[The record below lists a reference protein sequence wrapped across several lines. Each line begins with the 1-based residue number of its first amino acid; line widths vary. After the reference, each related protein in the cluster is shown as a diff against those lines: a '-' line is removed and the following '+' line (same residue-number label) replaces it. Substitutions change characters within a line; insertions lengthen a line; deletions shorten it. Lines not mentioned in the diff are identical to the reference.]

1 MPGPIQ
7 RTGYYEVLHEVV
19 VHDGV
24 VHLGGVVS
32 DDLSLDMAGQTR
44 DALGQIDRLL
54 AAHASSRDRLLT
66 ALIFITDMRLKP
78 ELNKVWTQWLAPE
91 QMPTRATIG
100 VSDLGEGVLLEI
112 VVTAA
117 AG

>member
-7 RTGYYEVLHEVV
+7 RTGNYEVLHEVV
-19 VHDGV
+19 VHNGV

-32 DDLSLDMAGQTR
+32 DDLSLDMAGQTG
-44 DALGQIDRLL
+44 DVLSQIDRLL
-54 AAHASSRDRLLT
+54 AAHGSSRARLLT

-78 ELNKVWTQWLAPE
+78 ALNGVWTQWLAPE

-100 VSDLGEGVLLEI
+100 VDDLGDGVLLEM

-117 AG
+117 TG